1 MSEPVFLPITKH
13 GTKHGTK
20 LKVTAL
26 GIEKPGAVIETLLQT
41 ITPNCPTYEK
51 VRASEFKKKN
61 EFEESAQ
68 ETYFDK
74 DGNELTIKPQTDDEI
89 FKLRLLT
96 NQVNL
101 NQILDNFK
109 DDTFFVKPY
118 MYKDDGYTPYYHYE
132 KDQAGGRKRKQSKY
146 SSKKRSVKSHRLR
159 NSRKRRY
166 SRRR

>member
-1 MSEPVFLPITKH
+1 MFEPVFLPI
-13 GTKHGTK
+13 TKHGTK

-26 GIEKPGAVIETLLQT
+26 GIKKTGADIETLLQT
-41 ITPNCPTYEK
+41 ITPDCPTYEK

-96 NQVNL
+96 NQANL

-109 DDTFFVKPY
+109 DDTFFVKKY
-118 MYKDDGYTPYYHYE
+118 MYEDGYTPYYRYDE
-132 KDQAGGRKRKQSKY
+132 EVQAGGRKRKQSKY
-146 SSKKRSVKSHRLR
+146 SSKKRSVKSRRIR

>member
-68 ETYFDK
+68 ET
-74 DGNELTIKPQTDDEI
+74 
-89 FKLRLLT
+89 
-96 NQVNL
+96 
-101 NQILDNFK
+101 
-109 DDTFFVKPY
+109 
-118 MYKDDGYTPYYHYE
+118 
-132 KDQAGGRKRKQSKY
+132 
-146 SSKKRSVKSHRLR
+146 
-159 NSRKRRY
+159 
-166 SRRR
+166 